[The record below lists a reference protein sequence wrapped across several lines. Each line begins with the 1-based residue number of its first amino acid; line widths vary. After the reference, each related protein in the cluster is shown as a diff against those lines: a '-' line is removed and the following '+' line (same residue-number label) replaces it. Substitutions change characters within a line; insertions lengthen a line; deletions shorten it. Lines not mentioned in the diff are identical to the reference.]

1 MGQLTDTQIKAIKP
15 GPKEVF
21 FNDGDNLFLRV
32 RSTGKAWVY
41 RYEKAGKTIKLG
53 LGPYPAV
60 TLAQARAKAY
70 EANSQRANGLDPKEA
85 RRDQAEQVRVAQLN
99 TFERLARAWHASA
112 KKDREWSKGYAEKVI
127 RHLEIHVFPWVG
139 DRPIEAIPPTEI
151 VRCLHRIKD
160 RGNLETAQRVREAV
174 QHVYQYA
181 VDIGALEP
189 AKNFMNKNTGG
200 LPPPRSRHFAAIT
213 DPEKLGQLM
222 RDIQAYKGAFI
233 TRCALRLAPMM
244 FQRPGQIRFADWE
257 DINLDIELWRCPP
270 EKMKMRE
277 WQKRDSRTPA
287 HLVPLPR
294 QAMDILQELHPLTGP
309 TGPVF
314 RSMSRRSEKN
324 RYMSE
329 NTVNAAL
336 RAMGYDTQEDITGHG
351 FRATARTMIR
361 ECLGWDPD
369 VIERHLAHV
378 SDEELG
384 GSYDRAVFLAQ
395 RREMVQQWADF
406 LDDLQAGKMPAQA
419 ENVLKF
425 VRPDAW
431 QACRA

>member
-1 MGQLTDTQIKAIKP
+1 MGQLTETQIKAIKL
-15 GPKEVF
+15 GPKEFF

-70 EANSQRANGLDPKEA
+70 EANSLRAHGHDPQET
-85 RRDQAEQVRVAQLN
+85 RRDQAEQARVAQLN
-99 TFERLARAWHASA
+99 TLERLARAWHTSA
-112 KKDREWSKGYAEKVI
+112 RKDREWSDGYAEKVI

-139 DRPIEAIPPTEI
+139 DRPIETIPPTEI

-160 RGNLETAQRVREAV
+160 RGNLETAQRVREAL
-174 QHVYQYA
+174 QHVYQHS

-189 AKNFMNKNTGG
+189 ARNFVNKNTGG

-222 RDIQAYKGAFI
+222 RDIHEYNGAFI

-257 DINLDIELWRCPP
+257 DISLDIKLWRCPP

-294 QAMDILQELHPLTGP
+294 QAMEILQELHPLTGP
-309 TGPVF
+309 SGPLF
-314 RSMSRRSEKN
+314 RSMSRRSEKS

-336 RAMGYDTQEDITGHG
+336 RAMGYDTKEDITGHG

-361 ECLGWDPD
+361 EYLGWDPD

-384 GSYDRAVFLAQ
+384 GSYDRTTFLAQ

-406 LDDLQAGKMPAQA
+406 LDDLQARKIPAQA
-419 ENVLKF
+419 ENILQF
-425 VRPDAW
+425 VRPPVPKAR
-431 QACRA
+431 RA